1 VQVFTKAPNAVVFLD
16 EFEKGHCEGIPPLL
30 LKMLDKDGRLTGML
44 YYLYHN
50 AAAIG
55 FLILSSQLF

>member
-44 YYLYHN
+44 HS
-50 AAAIG
+50 A
-55 FLILSSQLF
+55 